1 MIIVYSGLPIVRIWI
16 ANDIRNWKQKFLMFP
31 WQHLWIL
38 KILFQHQLLWNFTVE
53 GHICKYSYLKNIDV
67 NYCYYRYKLVNVET
81 IIKKLSVVDLIWST
95 FCAKTK
101 LPRKIT
107 SLEKREKPTRK
118 TTLLKKHTNT
128 NTKYQKKRKMK
139 PTGNVKL
146 KTVYISTTFH
156 FSNEF
161 IKDYKIYNT
170 FSVRRSL

>member
-38 KILFQHQLLWNFTVE
+38 KVLFQHQLLWNFTVE

-67 NYCYYRYKLVNVET
+67 NYCYYRYKLVYVET
-81 IIKKLSVVDLIWST
+81 IIKKLVDLIWST
-95 FCAKTK
+95 FCVKTK
-101 LPRKIT
+101 LSRKIT

-128 NTKYQKKRKMK
+128 NTKHQKKRKMK
-139 PTGNVKL
+139 HNWKREAEYRL
-146 KTVYISTTFH
+146 HIYH
-156 FSNEF
+156 F
-161 IKDYKIYNT
+161 
-170 FSVRRSL
+170 LLL